1 MNDVQVLKRMAL
13 EFIKTEALD
22 KLLLIAYLETKT
34 YSDLLRNQPSG
45 EWNIGLKNLSS
56 EDLVDEDEKSTR
68 YKAIT
73 FFVKDYKVKLGGYRF
88 RSSNPNELKFF
99 EKIKF
104 FLFEEVVLDLDYELL
119 RDPKGIGDYQLKNI
133 EEFHKDDRTKI
144 VLENIYKLILE
155 KQARDEEAKKNVV
168 VKKTRDKFT
177 F

>member
-13 EFIKTEALD
+13 EHVKAEALD
-22 KLLLIAYLETKT
+22 KLLLIAYLETKNYADWQRT
-34 YSDLLRNQPSG
+34 QPEG
-45 EWNIGLKNLSS
+45 HWNIGLKNVAA
-56 EDLVDEDEKSTR
+56 EEVVDDDEKNTR
-68 YKAIT
+68 YKAIS
-73 FFVKDYKVKLGGYRF
+73 FFVKDYKVKLGGYRY

-104 FLFEEVVLDLDYELL
+104 FLFEEVILDLEYELL
-119 RDPKGIGDYQLKNI
+119 RDPKGLGDYQFKNI

-155 KQARDEEAKKNVV
+155 KQAREEEAKKNVV